1 MIQGVLLTAF
11 SVLFIPSCFFL
22 VIFHFPCN
30 FPLSLITYI
39 FFLFNEI
46 GLLRKKYIVVD

>member
-22 VIFHFPCN
+22 VIF
-30 FPLSLITYI
+30 PLSLITYI
-39 FFLFNEI
+39 FVLFNEI